1 MVSGPRVT
9 NSREVE
15 TLRAHNLLSSL
26 SQFLTLLFQSQVC
39 LSMSK
44 ASPVGQPLQ
53 PNECLYYHLLCRTY
67 FCIPKNKDARYP
79 LRFKL
84 LLTAPLQLHI
94 FVAYFI
100 LYLTTSLQSP
110 SVVRR
115 KYSSGGLLSQ
125 SSQTLCEVS
134 PSSSSFCLLSL
145 AHSGKQRKQI
155 DYALLFPIENIRSN
169 FYVLISACSECFVQP
184 HNNFSSFC
192 VTTQLKNSNLTA
204 RSCQGVTRK

>member
-1 MVSGPRVT
+1 MVVSGPRVT

-44 ASPVGQPLQ
+44 ASPVGQRTPAKRVPIL
-53 PNECLYYHLLCRTY
+53 PPALSHLILHSKKKMRVTLL
-67 FCIPKNKDARYP
+67 RY
-79 LRFKL
+79 KL
-84 LLTAPLQLHI
+84 LLMAPLQLHI

-115 KYSSGGLLSQ
+115 KYSSGALFSQ
-125 SSQTLCEVS
+125 SSSTLCEVS

-145 AHSGKQRKQI
+145 AHSGKQREKI
-155 DYALLFPIENIRSN
+155 YYALLFPIENMVKFAYTNKRL
-169 FYVLISACSECFVQP
+169 FCAA
-184 HNNFSSFC
+184 HNNLSSLC
-192 VTTQLKNSNLTA
+192 VTTQLKIAT
-204 RSCQGVTRK
+204 